1 MRTHLLHTVLI
12 PPAAEPDTG
21 VAANDTEY
29 DRRNVVALVPPA
41 TTLNDSTTTSRSLA
55 PEDEY
60 TLGGYAGI

>member
-1 MRTHLLHTVLI
+1 MRTHLLHTVHM

-21 VAANDTEY
+21 HAANDAEY
-29 DRRNVVALVPPA
+29 DRRSIVAFVPAAPTPDA
-41 TTLNDSTTTSRSLA
+41 TPTSRALS

>member
-1 MRTHLLHTVLI
+1 MRTHLLHTVHI

-29 DRRNVVALVPPA
+29 DRTTVVARLVPA
-41 TTLNDSTTTSRSLA
+41 TTPTYSTSTSRSLS

>member
-1 MRTHLLHTVLI
+1 MRTHLLHTVHV

-21 VAANDTEY
+21 TAANDAEY
-29 DRRNVVALVPPA
+29 DRKSVVALVPNAA
-41 TTLNDSTTTSRSLA
+41 TQSDSNSRALS

>member
-1 MRTHLLHTVLI
+1 MRTRLLHTVHI

-21 VAANDTEY
+21 LAANDAEY
-29 DRRNVVALVPPA
+29 DRRSLVAFVPAAP
-41 TTLNDSTTTSRSLA
+41 TPDSTSASRALS

>member
-1 MRTHLLHTVLI
+1 M

-21 VAANDTEY
+21 HAANDAEY
-29 DRRNVVALVPPA
+29 DRRSIVAFVPAAPTPDA
-41 TTLNDSTTTSRSLA
+41 TPTSRALS

>member
-1 MRTHLLHTVLI
+1 MRTHLLHTVHI

-21 VAANDTEY
+21 IAANDTEY
-29 DRRNVVALVPPA
+29 DRTSVVALVPIA
-41 TTLNDSTTTSRSLA
+41 AMQNGFHSRELS

>member
-1 MRTHLLHTVLI
+1 MRTHLLHTVHI

-29 DRRNVVALVPPA
+29 DRRTVVALVPPA
-41 TTLNDSTTTSRSLA
+41 TTPNASTSASRALS